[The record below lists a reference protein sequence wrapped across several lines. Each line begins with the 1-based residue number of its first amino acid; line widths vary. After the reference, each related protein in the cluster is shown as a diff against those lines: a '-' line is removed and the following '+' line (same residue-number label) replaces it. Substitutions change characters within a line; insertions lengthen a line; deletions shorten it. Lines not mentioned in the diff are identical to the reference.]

1 MKRYWK
7 EWGWLRMN
15 PLEMSKWLLPGL
27 LAGLGGCG
35 LIVELASERRLWQK
49 NSRDFY
55 EEKKR
60 KVPPLG
66 GIPFLFLLI
75 VFILWAKTWYMLPAV
90 LIGLVGTLDDLMK
103 LGINGISRPLKAR
116 EKIVLQ
122 ILIGILGAYL
132 WGRTSSL
139 WEVVWVVVVFMAVV
153 NSTNMTDGI
162 DSLLAMTSIV
172 ALLFSMLLLP
182 GYGAVFFMLLGFL
195 IGFLWFNA
203 HPADI
208 FMGDTGAFAIGGV
221 LATIFLRSNMEW
233 YLLLIGIVFVLET
246 LSVILQ
252 VVYFKKTGRRIFL
265 MSPIHHHFQKMGWSE
280 PQIVFRFTFFQ
291 TLGGMIAVVIAYVVA
306 K

>member
-1 MKRYWK
+1 
-7 EWGWLRMN
+7 MN

-35 LIVELASERRLWQK
+35 LIVELASEKRLWQK

-66 GIPFLFLLI
+66 GIPLLILLI
-75 VFILWAKTWYMLPAV
+75 VFMFWAGTWYMLPAV
-90 LIGLVGTLDDLMK
+90 LIGIVGAVDDVMK
-103 LGINGISRPLKAR
+103 LGVKGINRPLRAR
-116 EKIVLQ
+116 EKIVFQ

-132 WGRTSSL
+132 WGRFSSV
-139 WEVVWVVVVFMAVV
+139 WEVAWVVIVFMAVV
-153 NSTNMTDGI
+153 NATNMTDGI

-172 ALLFSMLLLP
+172 SVLFSMLLLP
-182 GYGAVFFMLLGFL
+182 GYGAVFFMLIGFL

-208 FMGDTGAFAIGGV
+208 FMGDTGAFTIGGI
-221 LATIFLRSNMEW
+221 LATIFLRSKMEL
-233 YLLLIGIVFVLET
+233 YLILIGIVFVVET
-246 LSVILQ
+246 LSVIIQ
-252 VVYFKKTGRRIFL
+252 VVHFKRTGKRVFL
-265 MSPIHHHFQKMGWSE
+265 MSPIHHHFQKLGWSE
-280 PQIVFRFTFFQ
+280 PQIVFRFAFFQ
-291 TLGGMIAVVIAYVVA
+291 TLGGMIATVIAYVLA